1 MKKIL
6 SLLGYQRARARL
18 TLFLQGTILYNL
30 DRAKH
35 RIQGKV
41 LHPPQIGHQ
50 VGHFVALR
58 L

>member
-1 MKKIL
+1 MKKL
-6 SLLGYQRARARL
+6 YLYWGTSLLGAKL
-18 TLFLQGTILYNL
+18 TLFLQGTTLYNP
-30 DRAKH
+30 DQAKH